1 MTNVEYNSKY
11 VKVFATTFND
21 QIHDT
26 KLNLSC
32 QNYVPLA
39 NIFWYL
45 EVLLPESATD
55 KNYRRKLFSTT
66 VNLQKLFNGVK
77 GISILSAILDAMR
90 KSASFAFKFPFE
102 TVGMKVIIG
111 STLLT
116 FSIRSFTFKGVYN
129 FTNLVFATE
138 GLLIRPNAKTRI
150 VLNMSAVIKGTRK
163 YIWLCI
169 LTLTGEMS

>member
-1 MTNVEYNSKY
+1 MNHLFRQLPAFIYVTNVEYNSKY
-11 VKVFATTFND
+11 VKVLATTFND

-66 VNLQKLFNGVK
+66 VNLQKLFNGVR
-77 GISILSAILDAMR
+77 GISILSALLDAMR
-90 KSASFAFKFPFE
+90 KSASFEFKFPFE
-102 TVGMKVIIG
+102 TVRIIYDHWINKINIINP
-111 STLLT
+111 L
-116 FSIRSFTFKGVYN
+116 FSI
-129 FTNLVFATE
+129 
-138 GLLIRPNAKTRI
+138 
-150 VLNMSAVIKGTRK
+150 
-163 YIWLCI
+163 
-169 LTLTGEMS
+169 

>member
-1 MTNVEYNSKY
+1 MNHLFLQLPAFIYVTNVEYNSKY
-11 VKVFATTFND
+11 VKVLATTFND

-66 VNLQKLFNGVK
+66 VNLQKLFNGVR
-77 GISILSAILDAMR
+77 GISILSALLDAMR
-90 KSASFAFKFPFE
+90 KSASFEFKFPFE
-102 TVGMKVIIG
+102 TVRIIYDHWINKINIINP
-111 STLLT
+111 L
-116 FSIRSFTFKGVYN
+116 FSI
-129 FTNLVFATE
+129 
-138 GLLIRPNAKTRI
+138 
-150 VLNMSAVIKGTRK
+150 
-163 YIWLCI
+163 
-169 LTLTGEMS
+169 